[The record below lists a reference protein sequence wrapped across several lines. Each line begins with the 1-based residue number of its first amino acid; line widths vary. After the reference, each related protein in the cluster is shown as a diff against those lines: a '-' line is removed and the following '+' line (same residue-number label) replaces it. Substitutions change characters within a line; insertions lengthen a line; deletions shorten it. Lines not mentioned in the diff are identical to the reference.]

1 MGVVHSTAKRN
12 CSNCPVA
19 SGRSGRAK
27 VSIPE
32 EPQLQTGIER
42 QARSLVRA
50 ASPTRPASWF
60 DWHDVM
66 IGSGLFGRNRME
78 QRRGELVWTC
88 RFATRKVNGALG
100 HDSGRSHETCDS
112 LDEPDRGGFAGV
124 GLWRRLLSLRY
135 QIPGHRPQFGK
146 VTVNTLYVIH
156 VKGGKIQYTPGD
168 QEIDTCVHSLFPHF
182 GDSPCWYAN
191 RHTDKLVDI

>member
-1 MGVVHSTAKRN
+1 
-12 CSNCPVA
+12 
-19 SGRSGRAK
+19 
-27 VSIPE
+27 
-32 EPQLQTGIER
+32 
-42 QARSLVRA
+42 
-50 ASPTRPASWF
+50 
-60 DWHDVM
+60 
-66 IGSGLFGRNRME
+66 ME

-88 RFATRKVNGALG
+88 RFATRKVNGALR
-100 HDSGRSHETCDS
+100 HDSGEAMKRAIHWTS
-112 LDEPDRGGFAGV
+112 LILVALLVLVYGGDYF
-124 GLWRRLLSLRY
+124 SLRY
-135 QIPGHRPQFGK
+135 QFPGHRSQFGK